1 MDWLN
6 LFDIQFFL
14 SEFVMCCH
22 KMWAHQDFCTPLWME
37 TYDGMSSWVK
47 KWFLSK
53 YWQEPSSTSPTLL
66 EMKSFCITMYESC
79 DENEYIFCIWAGV
92 FRTYSLDTLSIENIG
107 IQTGLTGVR
116 WHVQNRSNVIINV
129 LWTIKR

>member
-22 KMWAHQDFCTPLWME
+22 KMWAHQDFCTPLRME

-53 YWQEPSSTSPTLL
+53 YWQEPSSTSPNTIRNEIILYYNVWIMWL
-66 EMKSFCITMYESC
+66 ESI
-79 DENEYIFCIWAGV
+79 YILYLSRG
-92 FRTYSLDTLSIENIG
+92 TYSLGTWFIENIG
-107 IQTGLTGVR
+107 IQTDLTGVR
-116 WHVQNRSNVIINV
+116 WHVLNRTNVIINV